1 MKIKEYIVHDIF
13 APSKL
18 IFRNKI
24 YQITD
29 LDEKFI
35 IKKYKIKTVDS
46 FIDSVYLYNP
56 HPNANPRTGE
66 FCIPPNMR
74 LLKVNKTVKKMI
86 GIMLCNFNLDDC
98 YFTPWNEIEYQKTG

>member
-1 MKIKEYIVHDIF
+1 MKIKEYIVNDIF

-18 IFRNKI
+18 IFKNQI

-29 LDEKFI
+29 LHEKFI
-35 IKKYKIKTVDS
+35 IKKYKIKTVDN
-46 FIDSVYLYNP
+46 FIDTVSLYNP

-66 FCIPPNMR
+66 FCIPSNMR
-74 LLKVNKTVKKMI
+74 KLKLNKTVKAMI

-98 YFTPWNEIEYQKTG
+98 YFTPWNEIEYKKIE